1 MLEKQ
6 HSALDPA
13 SLIAQLFPMP
23 RKTPP
28 SDPLS
33 RRERQV
39 MDLLWRTG
47 PASAS
52 DILASMPDPPSY
64 SAVRALLAV
73 LVEKGHLTT
82 RPEGRRYIYEP
93 TTPRAAA
100 RSGAVRRLLDT
111 FFDSSAANLVATLL
125 DPKERKLEPEELSRI
140 RAALDAHT
148 TTGSRR

>member
-13 SLIAQLFPMP
+13 PRLAQLSAMP
-23 RKTPP
+23 RQTPP

-52 DILASMPDPPSY
+52 DILASLPDPPSY

-73 LVEKGHLTT
+73 LVEKGHLAT
-82 RPEGRRYIYEP
+82 RAQGRRYIYEP

-148 TTGSRR
+148 TGSRR

>member
-13 SLIAQLFPMP
+13 SRCAQLFAMP
-23 RKTPP
+23 RPTPLP
-28 SDPLS
+28 DPLS

-39 MDLLWRTG
+39 MDFLWRTG

-52 DILASMPDPPSY
+52 DIHAALPDPPSY

-82 RPEGRRYIYEP
+82 RAEGRRYIYQT

-140 RAALDAHT
+140 RAALDAHAAN
-148 TTGSRR
+148 SRR